1 MIDHISIAVRDIK
14 AAEEFYTALLSPLGL
29 VKLREWP
36 DAAVGYGPTAAY
48 ILACAQSQPKPL
60 MPSTR
65 PRLPAGAPAT
75 ACPDCVRNITNVTML
90 PSFVIPTA
98 TASRR

>member
-36 DAAVGYGPTAAY
+36 DAAVGYGKKYPEFWINRRADMAAWVQQRRTY
-48 ILACAQSQPKPL
+48 LP
-60 MPSTR
+60 
-65 PRLPAGAPAT
+65 PRSLNRS
-75 ACPDCVRNITNVTML
+75 C
-90 PSFVIPTA
+90 
-98 TASRR
+98 